1 MNAWQRDFLS
11 SHRVGHLSTASADGA
26 PHVIPVCYALDSLGV
41 FFVADEK
48 PKRGPARELLR
59 LRNLRENP
67 RAALVVDDY
76 HDDWTHLAWVMVRGP
91 AAFVEEGY
99 SDCLALLR
107 ERYPQY
113 RMMELV
119 EGANPIVRIGF
130 GRVTSWSFAER
141 VTSLPEPER

>member
-11 SHRVGHLSTASADGA
+11 SHRVGHLSTASAD
-26 PHVIPVCYALDSLGV
+26 
-41 FFVADEK
+41 
-48 PKRGPARELLR
+48 
-59 LRNLRENP
+59 
-67 RAALVVDDY
+67 
-76 HDDWTHLAWVMVRGP
+76 
-91 AAFVEEGY
+91 
-99 SDCLALLR
+99 